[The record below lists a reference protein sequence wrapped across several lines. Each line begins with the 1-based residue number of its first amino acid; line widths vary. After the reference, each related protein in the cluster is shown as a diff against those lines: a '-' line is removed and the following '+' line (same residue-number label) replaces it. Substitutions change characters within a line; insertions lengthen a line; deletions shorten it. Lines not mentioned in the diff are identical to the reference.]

1 MGGRYKSAE
10 EIQAI
15 EAEAARLFLKARASD
30 AQADWDAAYAWV
42 AIDPMHGFAF
52 AKAEAGWELAER
64 LSELPDDP
72 IVVPSRVDGFAAPVS
87 ADDPSADGPHNPF
100 IHRAS
105 PINRRAWLGMA
116 VAAAV
121 VGVAG
126 TVTLRLIGTVDH
138 YRTALGETRAV
149 RLADGSVAHLNT
161 DSSIEVALRENIR
174 SIKLLK
180 GEARFDVAHDR
191 IRPFIVDAD
200 GTQVRAVGTTFNVRL
215 RPELTE
221 LTVIEGVVAVK
232 NGGSPEHRIGAGK
245 SAAVR
250 SGSIAVTPL
259 ASDKLKQRIAWQ
271 NGMIEFDGDTLEQA
285 VAEFNRYRATP
296 LVIGDPAIASMRIG
310 GTFHSNRSDD
320 FVLALERGFGLRAVA
335 GNDDSV
341 ILVAAE

>member
-30 AQADWDAAYAWV
+30 AQTDWDAAYAWV
-42 AIDPMHGFAF
+42 AIDPTHGFAF

-72 IVVPSRVDGFAAPVS
+72 LVVPPCVDGFSASVDDAAYMHKPT
-87 ADDPSADGPHNPF
+87 
-100 IHRAS
+100 IRRAS
-105 PINRRAWLGMA
+105 PINRRAWLGIA
-116 VAAAV
+116 VGAAV
-121 VGVAG
+121 IGVAG
-126 TVTLRLIGTVDH
+126 TVALRLIGTVDH

-149 RLADGSVAHLNT
+149 HLADGSVAHLNT
-161 DSSIEVALRENIR
+161 NSSIEVALKENIR

-180 GEARFDVAHDR
+180 GEVRFDVAHEGT
-191 IRPFIVDAD
+191 RPFIVDAD

-232 NGGSPEHRIGAGK
+232 NGGSPERQIGAGK
-245 SAAVR
+245 SAAMR

-341 ILVAAE
+341 ILVSAE

>member
-1 MGGRYKSAE
+1 LGGRYKSAE

-42 AIDPMHGFAF
+42 AIDPTHGFAF

-72 IVVPSRVDGFAAPVS
+72 IVVPPCVDGFAAPAP
-87 ADDPSADGPHNPF
+87 ADDAAYTHTPF
-100 IHRAS
+100 IRRAS
-105 PINRRAWLGMA
+105 PINRRALLGMA
-116 VAAAV
+116 AAAAV

-138 YRTALGETRAV
+138 YRTALGETRTV
-149 RLADGSVAHLNT
+149 HLADGSVAHLNT
-161 DSSIEVALRENIR
+161 DSSIEVALKKNIR

-191 IRPFIVDAD
+191 TRPFIVDAD

-232 NGGSPEHRIGAGK
+232 NGGSPEHQIGAGK

-259 ASDKLKQRIAWQ
+259 ARDKLKQRIAWQ
-271 NGMIEFDGDTLEQA
+271 DGMIEFDGDTLEQA

-341 ILVAAE
+341 ILVSAE